1 MGINSSLYIGVSGLS
16 SFGSALA
23 VVSDNVANANT
34 TGFKGSNVR
43 FGDMVS
49 SFYATQ
55 SQDTDRAGSGSNI
68 LGIATNFGQGPIV
81 GTASWTDLAINGDGF
96 FNMQL
101 VDSSGGLSGQI
112 YYTRDGSFH
121 VNSSGYLVNSQ
132 GYAVLDSTGAPLQ
145 AEPTPSDPTYTNYTF
160 DAGGQLHG
168 SYTRDDATAVPPI
181 TAGTFTNIGNPL
193 QISLFPNQE
202 GLIRQGANL
211 FSIGPEAGAPYN
223 TVANTASTGQ
233 ILGCNIEGS
242 NVDLAS
248 EMVNMIIYQADYNA
262 NSKSITTGDNMLNTV
277 INLIR

>member
-1 MGINSSLYIGVSGLS
+1 MGINSSLYIGVSGLNT
-16 SFGSALA
+16 FGSALA

-34 TGFKGSNVR
+34 TGFKGSSVR

-55 SQDTDRAGSGSNI
+55 SQDTDRAGAGSNI
-68 LGIATNFGQGPIV
+68 LGIATNFSQGPIV
-81 GTASWTDLAINGDGF
+81 GTSDWTDLAINGEGF
-96 FNMQL
+96 FDMQML
-101 VDSSGGLSGQI
+101 DSSNAPTGQI

-121 VNSSGYLVNSQ
+121 VNAAGYLVNSQ
-132 GYAVLDSTGAPLQ
+132 GYGVLDSTGAPLQ
-145 AEPTPSDPTYTNYTF
+145 AEPSPSNPQYTNYTF
-160 DAGGQLHG
+160 DASGQLRG
-168 SYTRDDATAVPPI
+168 TYTRDIGAFK
-181 TAGTFTNIGNPL
+181 AGDVTTIGGPL
-193 QISLFPNQE
+193 RISLFPNQD

-233 ILGCNIEGS
+233 VLSRNIEGS

-277 INLIR
+277 ISLIR